1 MVNKNVLI
9 PRNET
14 EELVLWCKSF
24 INKSKKIL
32 ELGTE
37 GCIAISLGQT
47 IL

>member
-32 ELGTE
+32 ELGTGS
-37 GCIAISLGQT
+37 GCIYFFSSKQF
-47 IL
+47 